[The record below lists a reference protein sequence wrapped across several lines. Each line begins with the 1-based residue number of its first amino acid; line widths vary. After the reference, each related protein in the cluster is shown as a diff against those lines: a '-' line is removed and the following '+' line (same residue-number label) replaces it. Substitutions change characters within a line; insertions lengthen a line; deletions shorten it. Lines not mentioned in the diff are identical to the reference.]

1 MSVRGAAR
9 RIANRL
15 LGPLD
20 LELRRRLAASD
31 PSPRRATL
39 EGVLEQVRSAGFVP
53 GTAVDVG
60 ASFGTFTTAFR
71 RIFPES
77 DVVMIEPLAEC
88 RGHLEALAS
97 AAPVVRLVPLA
108 AAGAPGPLT
117 INVHAD
123 LVGSSLYLE
132 AEETDVNGVPR
143 QVEATTLDAL
153 AAGAP
158 LRPPVLL
165 KIDVQGAELDV
176 LRGAERVLGAT
187 EVVLLE
193 ASFFRTFRGGPLFHQ
208 VVEHLAARGFVVYD
222 VAGLQYRP
230 LDGALSQV
238 DLAFVRDDGSLRRH
252 HGYATRAQ
260 RAEQDR
266 RLAAAREQTA
276 RGHR

>member
-1 MSVRGAAR
+1 MSVRRAAR

-15 LGPLD
+15 LAPLD
-20 LELRRRLAASD
+20 LELRRRLDAWEAS
-31 PSPRRATL
+31 PHRATL

-53 GTAVDVG
+53 KTAIDVG
-60 ASFGTFTTAFR
+60 ASFGTFTVVFR
-71 RIFPES
+71 RVFPES
-77 DVVMIEPLAEC
+77 DVVMVEPLAEC
-88 RGHLEALAS
+88 HGHLEALTN

-108 AAGAPGPLT
+108 VAGAPGPLT

-123 LVGSSLYLE
+123 LMGSSLYLE
-132 AEETDVNGVPR
+132 AEETDVNGAPR

-153 AAGAP
+153 AASTP
-158 LRPPVLL
+158 LEPPVLL

-176 LRGAERVLGAT
+176 LRGAGQVLDAT

-193 ASFFRTFRGGPLFHQ
+193 ASLFRTFRGGPLLHQ
-208 VVEHLAARGFVVYD
+208 VVEYLAARGFVVYD

-238 DLAFVRDDGSLRRH
+238 DLAFVRDDSSLRRH
-252 HGYATRAQ
+252 HAYATPEQ

-266 RLAAAREQTA
+266 RLAAAREQA
-276 RGHR
+276 VRGQR